1 MVHPCAQPESQNYAN
16 DQIFL
21 CIDEKDF
28 YVNGGAVLCIISG
41 VSCDAGLAGRVGQ
54 GIKFASQFSFQ
65 SDVKT
70 ENFPAT
76 PPPASFSML
85 SQCGGEGAVEMK
97 LFCLKW
103 VGGAKPQRRKLLK
116 MHKTNIVAS
125 KVKGGHD
132 DHLK

>member
-1 MVHPCAQPESQNYAN
+1 MHPCAQPESQNYAN

-85 SQCGGEGAVEMK
+85 SYLTYTQLSSQE
-97 LFCLKW
+97 
-103 VGGAKPQRRKLLK
+103 Q
-116 MHKTNIVAS
+116 MHGSEVDGDRISYLAWFDS
-125 KVKGGHD
+125 EH
-132 DHLK
+132 